1 MSGSADDV
9 LRELRRGD
17 HDAFA
22 RLVQEYQHRL
32 FGLTLMILRD
42 RSAAEEITQDAFIR
56 AFTHIGQYD
65 TRRPFYPWLATIAVR
80 LSQNRLR
87 AGRSQTLDIN
97 DPRLSPETDTALDT
111 LLADERNRRLWR
123 AVATLPYGERTAVM
137 LFYNHEMSV
146 SEIASALGVTSGT
159 VKTLLFRARR
169 HLRSRLEAETSRSR
183 TERI

>member
-1 MSGSADDV
+1 VDK
-9 LRELRRGD
+9 
-17 HDAFA
+17 
-22 RLVQEYQHRL
+22 YQGRL
-32 FGLTLMILRD
+32 FGLALMILRD

-56 AFTHIGQYD
+56 AYTHIAQYD

-87 AGRSQTLDIN
+87 GGRAQVLAIDDAG
-97 DPRLSPETDTALDT
+97 PSPEADTALDM

-123 AVATLPYGERTAVM
+123 AVATLPYGERTAVI
-137 LFYNHEMSV
+137 LFYNQEMSV
-146 SEIASALGVTSGT
+146 RDIATALGVTAGT

-169 HLRSRLEAETSRSR
+169 HLRSRLEALTGAGQ